1 MLYFFFFIWKNSNKE
16 KAVSATLCGNK
27 PSGFA
32 WRQNMYYKQ
41 ETPHIFPRDAVVRSV
56 RCCYNTASYWSV
68 MSWSMSLYTLLT
80 SYLKPI
86 DRVFQCEEKGT
97 LQGFVPKTSARC
109 SEGRG
114 EGKSAKLM
122 HESNSSILESVH
134 KIKISIYK
142 KSSANVMTHRLS

>member
-1 MLYFFFFIWKNSNKE
+1 
-16 KAVSATLCGNK
+16 
-27 PSGFA
+27 
-32 WRQNMYYKQ
+32 
-41 ETPHIFPRDAVVRSV
+41 
-56 RCCYNTASYWSV
+56 
-68 MSWSMSLYTLLT
+68 MSLYTLLT

-142 KSSANVMTHRLS
+142 KSSTNVMTHRLS